1 MSSKPNKIKRP
12 ALEHILCHLSLEV
25 AFEVAH
31 ARWPGVKLGYI
42 GTDRKTFQH
51 YFQEW
56 GNNEPFIL

>member
-1 MSSKPNKIKRP
+1 M
-12 ALEHILCHLSLEV
+12 

-56 GNNEPFIL
+56 GNNEPFNL